1 MKSDHKYALEL
12 SEEAFDDLVNI
23 QNYTFNAHGENQW
36 KIYEGLLDKAMLQ
49 ILDNPFSGHVRNDIP
64 KAYQAWNV
72 GEHVM
77 IYRVA
82 VAEDTIYIVRVLHG
96 SMDFSFHFGSTD

>member
-1 MKSDHKYALEL
+1 MKLDHKYALEL
-12 SEEAFDDLVNI
+12 SKEAFDDLVNI
-23 QNYTFNAHGENQW
+23 QNYTYSVHDENQW
-36 KIYEGLLDKAMLQ
+36 EIYEDLLDKAMLQ
-49 ILDNPFSGHVRNDIP
+49 ILNNPFSGHVRNDMP
-64 KAYQAWNV
+64 KDYQARNV

-82 VAEDTIYIVRVLHG
+82 EDTIYLVRALHG

>member
-23 QNYTFNAHGENQW
+23 QNYTYRVHGENQW

-49 ILDNPFSGHVRNDIP
+49 ILDNPFSGHVRSDIP
-64 KAYQAWNV
+64 KDYQARNV

-77 IYRVA
+77 IYR

-96 SMDFSFHFGSTD
+96 RMDFSFQFDSTD

>member
-23 QNYTFNAHGENQW
+23 QNYTYSVHGENQW
-36 KIYEGLLDKAMLQ
+36 KIYESLLDKAMLQ
-49 ILDNPFSGHVRNDIP
+49 ILDNPFSGHVRSDIP
-64 KAYQAWNV
+64 KDYQARNV

-77 IYRVA
+77 IYR